1 MLGSAT
7 LDVIFGLVFV
17 FYALALICA
26 GAVEWIATR
35 MKKRSKYL
43 IRGIRDLVDDG
54 KTSAMARR
62 DWMKPAFWVDQAQRE
77 RTTYQATLQAGNVPA
92 ASAQQ
97 PASPESTLEAI
108 MGHPLIAAF
117 KQTTPDGTVT
127 KNPSYLPGSTFA
139 QVIIDLLTPD
149 QANGDEPTFAEVVD
163 DVLPATS
170 SDLRKALLSLY
181 KLSDFDVGRLTTS
194 IEVWFDAQ
202 MDRITGAYKRW
213 AKRWVIAVAAV
224 VVIVGGIDSIAIG
237 RTLYVDE
244 TVRAAVVQAAE
255 GDALC
260 PAGTAPDACAEK
272 AKSVVS
278 AAGVPWGFRGV
289 LDAFGAGWQEA
300 GLKILGLAISIL
312 AASLGA
318 PFWYKVLDR
327 VGSLRNSGNRPT
339 STTSKS

>member
-1 MLGSAT
+1 
-7 LDVIFGLVFV
+7 
-17 FYALALICA
+17 
-26 GAVEWIATR
+26 
-35 MKKRSKYL
+35 
-43 IRGIRDLVDDG
+43 
-54 KTSAMARR
+54 
-62 DWMKPAFWVDQAQRE
+62 
-77 RTTYQATLQAGNVPA
+77 
-92 ASAQQ
+92 
-97 PASPESTLEAI
+97 

-127 KNPSYLPGSTFA
+127 KNPLDLPGSTFA

-237 RTLYVDE
+237 RTLYVHE

-260 PAGTAPDACAEK
+260 PRVRPRTRVPRRRNPWFRLRVCLGDSGGRWMLSVRAGRKP
-272 AKSVVS
+272 
-278 AAGVPWGFRGV
+278 G
-289 LDAFGAGWQEA
+289 
-300 GLKILGLAISIL
+300 
-312 AASLGA
+312 
-318 PFWYKVLDR
+318 
-327 VGSLRNSGNRPT
+327 
-339 STTSKS
+339 